1 MSYWYKFRDEDEEE
15 ESLIQTPKS
24 EKKTQYFT
32 LFKFIF
38 IFLIVALFLYEFF
51 NTFPHIF

>member
-15 ESLIQTPKS
+15 ESLIQTPKN
-24 EKKTQYFT
+24 EKTQYFK

-38 IFLIVALFLYEFF
+38 IFLIVALFLYELF
-51 NTFPHIF
+51 NTFPHIV